1 LPPSASAAAWQT
13 LGTLRAA
20 RLPASN
26 VIVNREKQDT
36 VQEKTESPKR
46 EEKTYRF
53 EIRDKSWSYVFEWY
67 RDISGLPFVGSAKPT
82 GTVTIMP
89 PIAKSQYTL
98 GEITDLLNE
107 ALLEQKYI
115 LVRRVASF
123 TVLTADQKID
133 PALLPRVR
141 VEDLAMRGRT
151 ELVTVMLPLKT
162 VNAEDLGAEVK
173 KMLGPFGD
181 VAILEKFNQLILQD
195 TAGNLRRIHEV
206 IKDIEAREAEKK
218 REKIAK

>member
-1 LPPSASAAAWQT
+1 
-13 LGTLRAA
+13 
-20 RLPASN
+20 
-26 VIVNREKQDT
+26 VNREKQDT

>member
-1 LPPSASAAAWQT
+1 M
-13 LGTLRAA
+13 
-20 RLPASN
+20 
-26 VIVNREKQDT
+26 NREKQDT

>member
-1 LPPSASAAAWQT
+1 
-13 LGTLRAA
+13 
-20 RLPASN
+20 
-26 VIVNREKQDT
+26 
-36 VQEKTESPKR
+36 
-46 EEKTYRF
+46 
-53 EIRDKSWSYVFEWY
+53 
-67 RDISGLPFVGSAKPT
+67 
-82 GTVTIMP
+82 MP